1 MATER
6 LKAAQRR
13 EGKGNAVPGPVGTSQ
28 ASGLSEGRGRWGRAS
43 WKKGFHFGQ
52 CRWDQKAE

>member
-28 ASGLSEGRGRWGRAS
+28 ASGL
-43 WKKGFHFGQ
+43 
-52 CRWDQKAE
+52 